1 MADQFGSVA
10 QAGAYMMNAGL
21 DAMTQRRQMQINQE
35 EQERDRAFRAQQAE
49 MTRQA
54 SSRENELDRAGKRA
68 LNTDMSEAEK
78 MLLERKLQAAG
89 VESQKDRDFK
99 SAELAN
105 ERVLDQQKVDNDSVR
120 VNSDKRRVDIEAARF
135 QRDDPANFRA
145 DADYTI
151 GAFTE
156 LATKMRVNEAAIN
169 KAMSQGEPQDSVYMI
184 GLLAQKDALGAYMSR
199 KGGSLFGAKYKLEVD
214 TATGSEKIVSD
225 QVSLNDILS
234 MRTHLGR
241 GAEGYQAPKAT
252 SEDLLKSA
260 YDSMPKSPRSSY
272 QTAPPPTQAPQSVM
286 PRTGADP
293 FGFDTE
299 SGSSQQAT
307 PRSSVPDDVDE
318 VIDTRAGK
326 RETIQSS
333 LANTSKTLNKAK
345 AKKDLENLKSAGRY
359 QVGGRDS
366 ALGKKAAAEKQRRM
380 AELEAILSE

>member
-21 DAMTQRRQMQINQE
+21 DAMNQRRQMQINQE
-35 EQERDRAFRAQQAE
+35 EQERDRAFRADQAE
-49 MTRQA
+49 RTRQA

-78 MLLERKLQAAG
+78 MLLERKLQSASA
-89 VESQKDRDFK
+89 EAQKDRDFK
-99 SAELAN
+99 STELAN
-105 ERVLDQQKVDNDSVR
+105 ERVLDQQKVDNDSLR
-120 VNSDKRRVDIEAARF
+120 ANSDKRRVDIEEATF
-135 QRDDPANFRA
+135 QRNDPANFRA

-169 KAMSQGEPQDSVYMI
+169 KAMAQGEPQDSVYMI

-241 GAEGYQAPKAT
+241 GAEGFQPQPKAT
-252 SEDLLKSA
+252 SQDLLKSA

-272 QTAPPPTQAPQSVM
+272 QTAPPPTQSVM

-293 FGFDTE
+293 FGFGTE
-299 SGSSQQAT
+299 SGSSQSTT
-307 PRSSVPDDVDE
+307 PQGQVPDDVDE

-326 RETIQSS
+326 RETIQSN
-333 LANTSKTLNKAK
+333 LEKTSSSIKKAK
-345 AKKDLENLKSAGRY
+345 AKKDLENLRSSGRY

>member
-21 DAMTQRRQMQINQE
+21 DAMTQRRQMQINQQ
-35 EQERDRAFRAQQAE
+35 EQERDRAFRADQAE
-49 MTRQA
+49 RTRQA

-78 MLLERKLQAAG
+78 MLLERKLQAAA

-99 SAELAN
+99 STELAN
-105 ERVLDQQKVDNDSVR
+105 ERGLDQQKVDNDSVR
-120 VNSDKRRVDIEAARF
+120 ANSDKRRVDIEAARF

-214 TATGSEKIVSD
+214 TATGAEKIVSD

-241 GAEGYQAPKAT
+241 GAEGFQAQPKAT

-260 YDSMPKSPRSSY
+260 YDSMPKSRSSY
-272 QTAPPPTQAPQSVM
+272 QTAPPPTQSVM
-286 PRTGADP
+286 PKTGADP

-299 SGSSQQAT
+299 SGSSQSTT
-307 PRSSVPDDVDE
+307 PRGQVPDGVDE

-333 LANTSKTLNKAK
+333 LANTNKAMSKAK

>member
-21 DAMTQRRQMQINQE
+21 DAMNQRRQMQINQE

-54 SSRENELDRAGKRA
+54 SSRENELDRASKRA

-78 MLLERKLQAAG
+78 ILLERKLQAAAA
-89 VESQKDRDFK
+89 ESQRDRDFK
-99 SAELAN
+99 STELAN
-105 ERVLDQQKVDNDSVR
+105 ERGLDQQKVDNDSIR
-120 VNSDKRRVDIEAARF
+120 ANSDKRRVDIEAARF

-241 GAEGYQAPKAT
+241 GVEGYQSPKVT
-252 SEDLLKSA
+252 SDDLLKSA

-272 QTAPPPTQAPQSVM
+272 QAAPQPAQSVM

-293 FGFDTE
+293 FGFDTG
-299 SGSSQQAT
+299 SDSSQPTT
-307 PRSSVPDDVDE
+307 PRSLVPDDVDE
-318 VIDTRAGK
+318 VIDNRAGK

-333 LANTSKTLNKAK
+333 LAETSKTLNKAK
-345 AKKDLENLKSAGRY
+345 AKKDLENLRSAGRY
-359 QVGGRDS
+359 QVGGKDS
-366 ALGKKAAAEKQRRM
+366 VLGKKAAAEKQRRM
-380 AELEAILSE
+380 AELEAILSQ